1 MQMHCIVAHQNFVL
15 YGLSRSISI
24 PLSSPTLLVALSL
37 HSYHSNQNTHTR
49 IWPYIARTYI
59 NVKKG
64 GSFRSSSTNLLAI
77 ARAFAFLL
85 ASYRLRERSKNL
97 SFWCVCVSELHLA
110 FGVLGREIEMDMNSG
125 WLGFSLSSSSARG
138 YGDGCGE
145 GNGGGDGD
153 GSCSSPVAASPL
165 VAMPLHSDG
174 SVHYDA
180 PGMIE
185 YDS

>member
-1 MQMHCIVAHQNFVL
+1 MVAQTPTQKENAGPHTLADASMQMHCIVAHQNFVL

-97 SFWCVCVSELHLA
+97 SFWCVCLRASSCFRCLGERDRDGHEQWLA
-110 FGVLGREIEMDMNSG
+110 
-125 WLGFSLSSSSARG
+125 WLLLVFFL
-138 YGDGCGE
+138 GE
-145 GNGGGDGD
+145 G
-153 GSCSSPVAASPL
+153 L
-165 VAMPLHSDG
+165 WRRLW
-174 SVHYDA
+174 
-180 PGMIE
+180 
-185 YDS
+185 